1 MATSHTSNF
10 SSKFLTFLLNAAGI
24 GLPSQM
30 HAVYINF
37 YKYYLLQAFI
47 LLTSAQ
53 VMLVRNLTT
62 LAEITITLVFINNG
76 IFLNSTTLFLHLKK
90 KYIINIFESINEDF
104 AQINSF
110 DTISSSVK
118 FKKFFHTLGAPGV
131 VTYLLSLSSTVL
143 LFPFSNKEYSDITA
157 LPIPSA
163 FPWKVDNL
171 QKYLLTIALQINWLA
186 ILSLP
191 VALIFLFSIYYMIE
205 IRVQYDILCKSI
217 EQLNHSDEWIS
228 LAHNFDSNTENKV
241 LQSFNCCIKHHQKI
255 LKYANRIFSLLADF
269 IYLLLFWIGYLNR

>member
-1 MATSHTSNF
+1 MSTGQTSNF

-24 GLPSQM
+24 GLPSQKY
-30 HAVYINF
+30 ARYINF

-53 VMLVRNLTT
+53 VVLVRNLTT

-76 IFLNSTTLFLHLKK
+76 IFLNSTTLFLHLKRK
-90 KYIINIFESINEDF
+90 CMINISKSINEDF
-104 AQINSF
+104 AHINSF
-110 DTISSSVK
+110 DTISSGVK
-118 FKKFFHTLGAPGV
+118 FKKFFRTFGAPGV
-131 VTYLLSLSSTVL
+131 IIYLLSLLSTVL

-163 FPWKVDNL
+163 FPWKVNNL
-171 QKYLLTIALQINWLA
+171 QKYLFTIALQINWLA

-205 IRVQYDILCKSI
+205 IRVQYDILCKSV
-217 EQLNHSDEWIS
+217 EQFGKSDDWLG
-228 LAHNFDSNTENKV
+228 LAQNFDTNIENKV

-255 LKYANRIFSLLADF
+255 LKYANRIFK
-269 IYLLLFWIGYLNR
+269 

>member
-1 MATSHTSNF
+1 MNVSKPSNF

-24 GLPSQM
+24 GLPSQK
-30 HAVYINF
+30 HARYINL

-47 LLTSAQ
+47 LLTSTQ
-53 VMLVRNLTT
+53 VVLVRNLTT

-76 IFLNSTTLFLHLKK
+76 IFLNSTTLFLHLKQ
-90 KYIINIFESINEDF
+90 KYIINILESINEDF
-104 AQINSF
+104 LEINSF

-118 FKKFFHTLGAPGV
+118 FKTFFRSIGAPGV
-131 VTYLLSLSSTVL
+131 ITYLLSISSTVL

-157 LPIPSA
+157 LPVPSA

-171 QKYLLTIALQINWLA
+171 RKYLLTIALQINWLA

-191 VALIFLFSIYYMIE
+191 VVLIFLFSIYYMIE

-217 EQLNHSDEWIS
+217 RQFDHSDEWLS
-228 LAHNFDSNTENKV
+228 LADNFDADTESKV
-241 LQSFNCCIKHHQKI
+241 LQSFNCCVKHHQKI
-255 LKYANRIFSLLADF
+255 LK
-269 IYLLLFWIGYLNR
+269 